1 MLRTVT
7 FTVVAVYRYSCLK
20 CLFFLEISLISVI
33 CTTLYTEVLKINK
46 LLIINLKN

>member
-7 FTVVAVYRYSCLK
+7 YTVVAVYRYRCLEWF
-20 CLFFLEISLISVI
+20 FFLEISLIYVI
-33 CTTLYTEVLKINK
+33 CTTLYTEGAEINK